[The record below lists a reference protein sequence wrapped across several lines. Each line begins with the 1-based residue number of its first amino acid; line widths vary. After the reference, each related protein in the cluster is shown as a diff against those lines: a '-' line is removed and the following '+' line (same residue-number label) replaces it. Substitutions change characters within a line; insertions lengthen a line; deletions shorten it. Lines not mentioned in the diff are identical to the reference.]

1 MEAYLVYSSKWVKKN
16 VLSCSKEHDCL
27 LHHKIN
33 AYKEAEIISKNL
45 EELRKKRKGIVKFV

>member
-1 MEAYLVYSSKWVKKN
+1 MEFELVYSSEWVKKN

-33 AYKEAEIISKNL
+33 AHKEAAIISSKI
-45 EELRKKRKGIVKFV
+45 EELRKKRKGIVRFV

>member
-16 VLSCSKEHDCL
+16 VLSCSEEYDCL

-33 AYKEAEIISKNL
+33 AHKEAAIISSKI
-45 EELRKKRKGIVKFV
+45 EELRKKRKGIVRFV

>member
-1 MEAYLVYSSKWVKKN
+1 MELIFSSKWVKKN

-33 AYKEAEIISKNL
+33 AYKEAEVISKSL
-45 EELRKKRKGIVKFV
+45 EELRKKRKGIVRFV

>member
-1 MEAYLVYSSKWVKKN
+1 MELIFSSEWVKKS

-33 AYKEAEIISKNL
+33 AHKEAAIISSRI
-45 EELRKKRKGIVKFV
+45 EELRKKRKGIVRFV

>member
-1 MEAYLVYSSKWVKKN
+1 MEFELVYSSKWVKKN

-33 AYKEAEIISKNL
+33 AYKEAEIISTKI
-45 EELRKKRKGIVKFV
+45 EELRKKRKGIVRFI

>member
-16 VLSCSKEHDCL
+16 VFSCSKEYDCL

-33 AYKEAEIISKNL
+33 AYKEAEIISAKI
-45 EELRKKRKGIVKFV
+45 EELRKKRKGIVRFV

>member
-1 MEAYLVYSSKWVKKN
+1 MEYTLVYSSNWVKIN

-33 AYKEAEIISKNL
+33 AQKEAKIISEKI
-45 EELRKKRKGIVKFV
+45 EELRKKRKGIVRFV